1 MENEIDTP
9 RYQLAIA
16 AFASGVENPEILRQW
31 IARAAKD
38 KSIPVDLGEGKISG
52 GRPGRVNLYSL
63 RSIYRFAIVAR
74 LTNLG
79 MSVSVAT
86 AAALKFTDLGSPAPL
101 VTPMYEK
108 GEDISDV
115 MACRPP
121 GELYN
126 TKECYTYL
134 RMTDKSVAEV
144 IPVPKD
150 GAMQG
155 LFFGVWSHV
164 ASVSDTV
171 VLIDLNMLV
180 KEVDNRLSEAIS
192 GAGE

>member
-1 MENEIDTP
+1 MKSEIDTP

-38 KSIPVDLGEGKISG
+38 KSISVDLGQGKVSG

-74 LTNLG
+74 LTRLG

-86 AAALKFTDLGSPAPL
+86 VAALKFADMGSCAPL
-101 VTPMYEK
+101 NAPMRKK
-108 GEDISDV
+108 GTDISDV
-115 MACRPP
+115 MASRPP
-121 GELYN
+121 GELYH
-126 TKECYTYL
+126 TDEWYTYL
-134 RMTDKSVAEV
+134 RMTDKSIAEV

-150 GAMQG
+150 GRMEG
-155 LFFGVWSHV
+155 LFFGVWSHA
-164 ASVSDTV
+164 ASISDTV
-171 VLIDLNMLV
+171 VLIDLNMLI
-180 KEVDNRLSEAIS
+180 KEVDSRLSEAIS
-192 GAGE
+192 GVSE